1 MSSGS
6 ISAPGHLTFA
16 EIKEFASFAAGAQR
30 YIRRSLDVAFDRI
43 DAVEIWSRDV
53 VESASIKAQ
62 HKFYDRLPEIRA
74 LIPDSSSIGDAEPFL
89 TPLISVSAF
98 DLGQGRID
106 GFSAYRFLY
115 ERLIGPEARPWLPAA
130 FCAASS
136 MPHLQPER
144 RKLLLQSISE
154 AVATAPGWSKRAPSF
169 FPEWVEKVDNEG
181 NSAH

>member
-6 ISAPGHLTFA
+6 VSAPGHLTFA
-16 EIKEFASFAAGAQR
+16 EIKEFAGFAAGAQR

-43 DAVEIWSRDV
+43 DAVDIWSRDV
-53 VESASIKAQ
+53 VEAASIKAQ
-62 HKFYDRLPEIRA
+62 HKFYDRLPDIRA

-89 TPLISVSAF
+89 APLISVSAF

-169 FPEWVEKVDNEG
+169 FPEWVEKVDSEG
-181 NSAH
+181 NSAQ